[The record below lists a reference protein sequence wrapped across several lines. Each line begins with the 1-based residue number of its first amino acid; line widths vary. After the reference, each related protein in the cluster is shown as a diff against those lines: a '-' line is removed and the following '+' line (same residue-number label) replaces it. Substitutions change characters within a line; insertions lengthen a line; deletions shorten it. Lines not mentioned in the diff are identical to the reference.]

1 MSELRFRDVTRAGR
15 ELSRAVVGAPTGA
28 TTVGE
33 LLDLRIRREVETYNR
48 QPGPTFLGLV
58 QPADSIRHS
67 DGFRVRRPRE
77 LDAELAVAA
86 AREAAAAGMLS
97 LRVGDDAVDLDTPLD
112 PAEHDEIL
120 VVLER
125 PVVAEL

>member
-1 MSELRFRDVTRAGR
+1 MVS
-15 ELSRAVVGAPTGA
+15 APTGA

-48 QPGPTFLGLV
+48 QPGPTFIGLV

-67 DGFRVRRPRE
+67 DGFRVRRPRA
-77 LDAELAVAA
+77 LDAEVAVA
-86 AREAAAAGMLS
+86 AREAATAGMLS
-97 LRVGDDAVDLDTPLD
+97 LRIGDDTVDLDTPLD